1 MKKVLAISL
10 SSVLPF
16 MALAATPSTQYIST
30 WIEQIQSIINSLVP
44 VLVGLSVLFFIWSIF
59 KYIKSDDPKTKGD
72 AAKGMMWGIVFLA
85 VIVSVWGLVALL
97 QNIFGVDTRGVSNVR
112 NLVPTN

>member
-1 MKKVLAISL
+1 MKKVLAFGL
-10 SSVLPF
+10 VSVLPV
-16 MALAATPSTQYIST
+16 MALAQSTTYIT
-30 WIEQIQSIINSLVP
+30 NWITQIQNIINSLVP
-44 VLVGLSVLFFIWSIF
+44 VLVGLAVLFFIWNIF

-97 QNIFGVDTRGVSNVR
+97 QKIFDVDTRGVSNVG
-112 NLVPTN
+112 NLVPRN